1 MYATGS
7 STTTAPAKCSD
18 IEASAPY
25 RIKNGRFSF
34 KRKPTFRAHRVGI
47 SCWRSQHIAPTAWA
61 YRVGEANIS
70 LPHGG
75 HPPDRRSISLKK
87 GTLMNLPNKLTV
99 LRICLI
105 PVLLVFLLFPI
116 LPETPSRILA
126 LVIFAVASYT
136 DHLDGKIA
144 RKYNLVTDF
153 GKFLDPVAD
162 KLLVIGA
169 LLGLLVLNAPNVMLN
184 RVTACVTFIVLL
196 RELAITSIRMVIS
209 DKKSAVMP
217 ANWLGKVKTVTQIV
231 CVIVMLA

>member
-1 MYATGS
+1 
-7 STTTAPAKCSD
+7 
-18 IEASAPY
+18 
-25 RIKNGRFSF
+25 
-34 KRKPTFRAHRVGI
+34 
-47 SCWRSQHIAPTAWA
+47 
-61 YRVGEANIS
+61 
-70 LPHGG
+70 
-75 HPPDRRSISLKK
+75 
-87 GTLMNLPNKLTV
+87 MNLPNKLTV

-136 DHLDGKIA
+136 DHLDGKTA
-144 RKYNLVTDF
+144 RQYNLVTDF

-231 CVIVMLA
+231 CVIVMLAEPLLTKGTPLDGLFVFSYITLAAMGIMTLWSGLNYLKVYFPLLDPKR